1 MGGKTKLGFR
11 LMAGFSIVALITLAL
26 GAFGYLSASRSQKAI
41 NEIGRDRLPALDS
54 LLLITSS
61 AENMNASIRTLA
73 IPGLSADERRNQYT
87 ALRSGKEKADQ
98 GMANYEVLH
107 KTKEEEE
114 AWVKLK
120 NAWQKWREEIEK
132 AVELGLLFDKS
143 GITDP
148 ADLKLTLE
156 GFKAD
161 ISGHIEAVKA
171 FLQESKEMKGLEGEG
186 QSRLGK
192 WVASYK
198 TGNDKVNGLI
208 QSIAGPYKGL
218 HAATASIK
226 KLVDAQSFLDANM
239 AYEKE
244 LLPAAERCLE
254 IIKGIGAVADDA
266 LSHIA
271 RLQERITGPVK
282 KAQGEV
288 FKPMEE
294 ILALIRKAAFM
305 TSEGFELQA
314 RGMKITSAA
323 MAIGGAVLALLLG
336 ILITGSITRPMKKA
350 MEGLKQGAEQVESA
364 AAQVASS
371 GQSLAEGASEQA
383 SALEQTS
390 SALEEMSSMTKRNAE
405 SAMEANR
412 IMGGAKE
419 VVGKADRSMDLL
431 TSSMNEISK
440 AGEET
445 GKIIKTIDEIAF
457 QTNLLALNAA
467 VEAARAGEA
476 GAGFAVVAD
485 EVRSLAMRAA
495 EAAKTTATLIEGTLA
510 RVKEGAGHVEE
521 SNKAFKKVAKAA
533 AKVAELVAQI
543 SEGSSEQSQG
553 IEQISRAISEL
564 DKVTQ
569 QNAAAAEQSASA
581 AQQMSSQAVELK
593 SMLTELSLLVGGGA
607 EKTEKA
613 ERLKTAEAAAMTRAR
628 DAKVYLPSKG
638 LRNEKLLPLEENDMK
653 EF

>member
-1 MGGKTKLGFR
+1 MGGRTTLGFR
-11 LMAGFSIVALITLAL
+11 LMGGFSIVALITLAL
-26 GAFGYLSASRSQKAI
+26 GAFGYVSASRSQRAI
-41 NEIGRDRLPALDS
+41 KEIGRERLPALDA

-61 AENMNASIRTLA
+61 AESMNASIRTLA
-73 IPGLSADERRNQYT
+73 IPGLSPDERREQYS
-87 ALRSGKEKADQ
+87 ALASGREKADQ
-98 GMANYEVLH
+98 GMAAYEALP
-107 KTKEEEE
+107 KTREEEE
-114 AWVKLK
+114 TWVQLK
-120 NAWQKWREEIEK
+120 NAWMKWRQEIEK
-132 AVELGLLFDKS
+132 AVELGILFEKS
-143 GITDP
+143 GIRDP
-148 ADLKLTLE
+148 ADLKVTLE
-156 GFKAD
+156 RFKGD
-161 ISGHIEAVKA
+161 ISDHMSAIKA
-171 FLQESKEMKGLEGEG
+171 FLQESKELQGIEGET

-192 WVASYK
+192 WLTSYS
-198 TGNDKVNGLI
+198 TGNDNVNGLI
-208 QSIAGPYKGL
+208 QSLAGPYKNL
-218 HAATASIK
+218 HAATANIK

-244 LLPAAERCLE
+244 LLPAAERCLG
-254 IIKGIGAVADDA
+254 IIKGIAATADDS
-266 LSHIA
+266 LDHIA

-282 KAQGEV
+282 KAQAEV
-288 FKPMEE
+288 FKPMERL
-294 ILALIRKAAFM
+294 LALIRDAALK
-305 TSEGFELQA
+305 TTEGFELQA
-314 RGMKITSAA
+314 RRIEISSAGIA
-323 MAIGGAVLALLLG
+323 LGGAFLAMLLG
-336 ILITGSITRPMKKA
+336 LLITGSITRPMKKA
-350 MEGLKQGAEQVESA
+350 VEGLKQGAEQVESA
-364 AAQVASS
+364 AGQVASS
-371 GQSLAEGASEQA
+371 GQSLAEAASEQA

-405 SAMEANR
+405 SAKEANR

-431 TSSMNEISK
+431 TRSMNEMSK

-485 EVRSLAMRAA
+485 EVRSLAMRSA

-510 RVKEGAGHVEE
+510 RVREGAGHVNE
-521 SNKAFKKVAKAA
+521 SNKAFKEVAKAA

-543 SEGSSEQSQG
+543 SDGSSEQAQG
-553 IEQISRAISEL
+553 IEQINRAISEL

-593 SMLTELSLLVGGGA
+593 SMLMELSLLLGGRDK
-607 EKTEKA
+607 KTEKSEDIKKA
-613 ERLKTAEAAAMTRAR
+613 EVASMTKAMEGKR
-628 DAKVYLPSKG
+628 YLPS
-638 LRNEKLLPLEENDMK
+638 RRSRSEKLLPLEENNMK